1 MDPERFTM
9 DAIVMAGG
17 FGQRLGMGEKP
28 CVELLGKP
36 LISYVIDTLRTAK
49 GIERVFVA
57 VSPVTPKTEIMLH
70 ERYKG
75 DVKVIRTFG
84 GNYVGDMI
92 YAVETAQTTGPV
104 MIIMSDIPLINP
116 QLVDS
121 VIEKYIEAGTP
132 ALSVYVPINIC
143 KGIGIRPD
151 TVFNKDGKLI
161 VPVGIN
167 ILDSSQIRN
176 EQEDFNLILENPKLA
191 INVNTA
197 DDLQRCKDLLQS
209 TH

>member
-1 MDPERFTM
+1 M

-36 LISYVIDTLRTAK
+36 LISYVIDTLIATK
-49 GIERVFVA
+49 NIENVFVA
-57 VSPVTPKTEIMLH
+57 VSPATPKTEIMIR
-70 ERYKG
+70 EYYKG
-75 DVKVIRTFG
+75 EIQVIRTFG

-92 YAVETAQTTGPV
+92 YAVEISQTTVSV
-104 MIIMSDIPLINP
+104 MIIMSDIPLI
-116 QLVDS
+116 DS
-121 VIEKYIEAGTP
+121 ELIDSIIEKYWEAEKP

-143 KGIGIRPD
+143 KGAGIRPE

-161 VPVGIN
+161 VPTGIN

-176 EQEDFNLILENPKLA
+176 EQEDFNL
-191 INVNTA
+191 
-197 DDLQRCKDLLQS
+197 S
-209 TH
+209 

>member
-1 MDPERFTM
+1 M

-36 LISYVIDTLRTAK
+36 LISYVIDTLRASK
-49 GIERVFVA
+49 NIDRVFVA
-57 VSPVTPKTEIMLH
+57 VSPVTPKTEIMLQ

-75 DVKVIRTFG
+75 EVQVIRTFG

-92 YAVETAQTTGPV
+92 YAVETAGAEGPV
-104 MIIMSDIPLINP
+104 MIIMSDLPLLNP
-116 QLVDS
+116 ELIDF
-121 VIEKYIEAGTP
+121 VIEKYREEGKP
-132 ALSVYVPINIC
+132 ALSVYVPINVC
-143 KGIGIRPD
+143 KGIGIMPD

-161 VPVGIN
+161 VPTGVN

-191 INVNTA
+191 INVNTVK
-197 DDLQRCKDLLQS
+197 DLQRCRDLLQGS
-209 TH
+209 Q

>member
-1 MDPERFTM
+1 M

-36 LISYVIDTLRTAK
+36 LIAYVIDTLRATK
-49 GIERVFVA
+49 SIDRVFVA
-57 VSPVTPKTEIMLH
+57 VSPVTPKTEIMIQ

-75 DVKVIRTFG
+75 EIQVIRTFG

-92 YAVETAQTTGPV
+92 HAVETAQTVGPV
-104 MIIMSDIPLINP
+104 MIIMSDLPLINP
-116 QLVDS
+116 ELIDS
-121 VIEKYIEAGTP
+121 VIEKYKEEGKP

-143 KGIGIRPD
+143 KGAGIRPD
-151 TVFNKDGKLI
+151 TVCNKEGKLI
-161 VPVGIN
+161 VPTGVN

-176 EQEDFNLILENPKLA
+176 EQEDFNLILENPKIA
-191 INVNTA
+191 INVNTVK
-197 DDLQRCKDLLQS
+197 DLQRCRELLQG
-209 TH
+209 

>member
-1 MDPERFTM
+1 MM

-36 LISYVIDTLRTAK
+36 LISYVIDTLRAAK
-49 GIERVFVA
+49 EIDKVFVA
-57 VSPVTPKTEIMLH
+57 VSPVTPKTEIMLQ
-70 ERYKG
+70 ERYNG
-75 DVKVIRTFG
+75 EVRVIRTFG

-92 YAVETAQTTGPV
+92 FAVETAQTTGPV
-104 MIIMSDIPLINP
+104 MVIMSDLPLINSE
-116 QLVDS
+116 LIDF
-121 VIEKYIEAGTP
+121 VIENYREAGTP
-132 ALSVYVPINIC
+132 ALSVYVPINVC

-167 ILDSSQIRN
+167 ILDGSQIRN

-191 INVNTA
+191 INVNTVE
-197 DDLQRCKDLLQS
+197 DLQRCKDLLQR
-209 TH
+209 TD

>member
-1 MDPERFTM
+1 M

-36 LISYVIDTLRTAK
+36 LISYVIDTLRAAK
-49 GIERVFVA
+49 EIDKVFVA
-57 VSPVTPKTEIMLH
+57 VSPVTPKTEIMLQ
-70 ERYKG
+70 ERYNG
-75 DVKVIRTFG
+75 EVRVIRTFG

-92 YAVETAQTTGPV
+92 FAVETAETNGPV
-104 MIIMSDIPLINP
+104 MIIMSDLPLINP
-116 QLVDS
+116 DLIDS
-121 VIEKYIEAGTP
+121 VIEKYRESGTP
-132 ALSVYVPINIC
+132 ALSVYVPINVC

-167 ILDSSQIRN
+167 ILDGCQIRN
-176 EQEDFNLILENPKLA
+176 EQEDFNLILENSKLA
-191 INVNTA
+191 INVNTVE
-197 DDLQRCKDLLQS
+197 DLQRCRDLLQC
-209 TH
+209 TK

>member
-1 MDPERFTM
+1 M

-36 LISYVIDTLRTAK
+36 LISYVIDTLRAAK
-49 GIERVFVA
+49 EIDRVFVA
-57 VSPVTPKTEIMLH
+57 VSPVTPKTEIMLQ
-70 ERYKG
+70 ERYEG
-75 DVKVIRTFG
+75 EVRVIRTFG

-92 YAVETAQTTGPV
+92 FAVETAQAIGPV
-104 MIIMSDIPLINP
+104 MVIMSDLPLINSE
-116 QLVDS
+116 LIDF
-121 VIEKYIEAGTP
+121 VIEKYREAGTP
-132 ALSVYVPINIC
+132 ALSVYVPINVC

-167 ILDSSQIRN
+167 ILDGSQIRN

-191 INVNTA
+191 INVNTVE
-197 DDLQRCKDLLQS
+197 DLQRCKDLLQR
-209 TH
+209 TD

>member
-1 MDPERFTM
+1 L

-36 LISYVIDTLRTAK
+36 LISYVIDTLRATED
-49 GIERVFVA
+49 IDRVFVA
-57 VSPVTPKTEIMLH
+57 VSPVTPKTEIMIQ
-70 ERYKG
+70 ERYSG
-75 DVKVIRTFG
+75 EIRVIRTFG

-92 YAVETAQTTGPV
+92 YAVETAQTAGPV
-104 MIIMSDIPLINP
+104 MIIMSDIPL
-116 QLVDS
+116 VDPGIISS
-121 VIEKYIEAGTP
+121 VIEKYREAGKP

-143 KGIGIRPD
+143 KGAGIRPD

-161 VPVGIN
+161 VPTGIN

-176 EQEDFNLILENPKLA
+176 EQEDFNLILENPRLA
-191 INVNTA
+191 INVNTVE
-197 DDLQRCKDLLQS
+197 DLQRCKDLLQ
-209 TH
+209 

>member
-1 MDPERFTM
+1 M

-36 LISYVIDTLRTAK
+36 LISYVIDTLRASK
-49 GIERVFVA
+49 NIDRVFVA
-57 VSPVTPKTEIMLH
+57 VSPVTPKTEIMLQ
-70 ERYKG
+70 ERYRG
-75 DVKVIRTFG
+75 EVQVIRTFG

-104 MIIMSDIPLINP
+104 MIIMSDLPLLDPELI
-116 QLVDS
+116 DF
-121 VIEKYIEAGTP
+121 VIEKYREEGKP
-132 ALSVYVPINIC
+132 ALSVYVPINVC
-143 KGIGIRPD
+143 KGVGIMPD

-161 VPVGIN
+161 VPTGVN

-191 INVNTA
+191 INVNTVK
-197 DDLQRCKDLLQS
+197 DLQHCRDLLQGS
-209 TH
+209 Q

>member
-1 MDPERFTM
+1 M

-49 GIERVFVA
+49 EIDRVFVA
-57 VSPVTPKTEIMLH
+57 VSPVTPKTEVMLQ

-75 DVKVIRTFG
+75 EVRVIRTFG

-92 YAVETAQTTGPV
+92 YAVETAQSTGPV
-104 MIIMSDIPLINP
+104 MIIMSDLPLLNP
-116 QLVDS
+116 ELIDS
-121 VIEKYIEAGTP
+121 VIEKYREAGTP
-132 ALSVYVPINIC
+132 ALSVYVPINVC

-167 ILDSSQIRN
+167 ILDSNQIRS
-176 EQEDFNLILENPKLA
+176 EQEDFNLILENPKIA
-191 INVNTA
+191 FNVNTVE
-197 DDLQRCKDLLQS
+197 DLQRCKDLLQNDN
-209 TH
+209 

>member
-1 MDPERFTM
+1 M

-36 LISYVIDTLRTAK
+36 LITYVIDTLRAAK
-49 GIERVFVA
+49 NIDRVFVA
-57 VSPVTPKTEIMLH
+57 VSPVTPKTEIMLQ

-75 DVKVIRTFG
+75 EVRVIRTFG

-92 YAVETAQTTGPV
+92 YAVETAKATGPV
-104 MIIMSDIPLINP
+104 MVIMSDLPLLDPELI
-116 QLVDS
+116 DF
-121 VIEKYIEAGTP
+121 VIEMYREEGKP
-132 ALSVYVPINIC
+132 ALSVYVPMDVC
-143 KGIGIRPD
+143 KEIGIRPD

-161 VPVGIN
+161 VPVGVN
-167 ILDSSQIRN
+167 ILDSSQIQN
-176 EQEDFNLILENPKLA
+176 EQEDFNLILENPRLA

-197 DDLQRCKDLLQS
+197 KDLQRCKNMLQS
-209 TH
+209 

>member
-1 MDPERFTM
+1 M

-17 FGQRLGMGEKP
+17 FGQRLRMGEKP

-36 LISYVIDTLRTAK
+36 LISYVIDTLRAAK
-49 GIERVFVA
+49 EIDRVFVA
-57 VSPVTPKTEIMLH
+57 VSPVTPKTEIMLQ

-75 DVKVIRTFG
+75 EVRVIRTFG

-92 YAVETAQTTGPV
+92 FAVETAQTTGPV
-104 MIIMSDIPLINP
+104 MVIMSDLPLINSE
-116 QLVDS
+116 LIDF
-121 VIEKYIEAGTP
+121 VIENYREAGTP
-132 ALSVYVPINIC
+132 ALSVYVPINVC

-167 ILDSSQIRN
+167 ILDGSQIRN
-176 EQEDFNLILENPKLA
+176 EQEDFNLILDNPKLA
-191 INVNTA
+191 INVNTVE
-197 DDLQRCKDLLQS
+197 DLQRCKDLLQR
-209 TH
+209 TD

>member
-1 MDPERFTM
+1 M

-36 LISYVIDTLRTAK
+36 LISYVIDTLRASK
-49 GIERVFVA
+49 NIDKIFVA
-57 VSPVTPKTEIMLH
+57 VSPVTPKTEIMIQ

-75 DVKVIRTFG
+75 EIQVIRTFG

-92 YAVETAQTTGPV
+92 YAVETSKANGPV
-104 MIIMSDIPLINP
+104 MIIMSDLPLIDSE
-116 QLVDS
+116 LIDS
-121 VIEKYIEAGTP
+121 VIEKYREERKP
-132 ALSVYVPINIC
+132 ALSVYVPINTC
-143 KGIGIRPD
+143 KGAGIRPD

-161 VPVGIN
+161 VPTGVN
-167 ILDSSQIRN
+167 ILDSSQIRK

-191 INVNTA
+191 INVNTVK
-197 DDLQRCKDLLQS
+197 DLQRCRDLLHCS
-209 TH
+209 N

>member
-1 MDPERFTM
+1 M

-28 CVELLGKP
+28 CVQLLGKP
-36 LISYVIDTLRTAK
+36 LIAYVIDTLRATQN
-49 GIERVFVA
+49 IDRVFVA
-57 VSPVTPKTEIMLH
+57 VSPVTPKTEIMIQ

-75 DVKVIRTFG
+75 EVRVIRTFG

-92 YAVETAQTTGPV
+92 HAVETAQTVGPV
-104 MIIMSDIPLINP
+104 MIIMSDLPLIDP
-116 QLVDS
+116 ELIDS
-121 VIEKYIEAGTP
+121 IIGKYKEEGKP

-143 KGIGIRPD
+143 KGAGIRPD

-161 VPVGIN
+161 VPTGIN

-176 EQEDFNLILENPKLA
+176 EQEDFNLILDNPKLA
-191 INVNTA
+191 INVNTVK
-197 DDLQRCKDLLQS
+197 DLQRCRDLLQG
-209 TH
+209 

>member
-1 MDPERFTM
+1 MIHKRFVM

-49 GIERVFVA
+49 EIDRVFVA
-57 VSPVTPKTEIMLH
+57 VSPVTPKTEVMLQ
-70 ERYKG
+70 ERYEG
-75 DVKVIRTFG
+75 EVRVIRTFG

-92 YAVETAQTTGPV
+92 YAVETAQSTGPV
-104 MIIMSDIPLINP
+104 MIIMSDLPLLNP
-116 QLVDS
+116 ELIDS
-121 VIEKYIEAGTP
+121 VIEKYREAGTP
-132 ALSVYVPINIC
+132 ALSVYVPINVC

-167 ILDSSQIRN
+167 ILDSNQIRS
-176 EQEDFNLILENPKLA
+176 EQEDFNLILENPKIA
-191 INVNTA
+191 FNVNTVE
-197 DDLQRCKDLLQS
+197 DLQRCKDLLQNDN
-209 TH
+209 

>member
-1 MDPERFTM
+1 M

-36 LISYVIDTLRTAK
+36 LISYVIDTLRAAK
-49 GIERVFVA
+49 EIDRVFVA

-75 DVKVIRTFG
+75 EVRVIRTFG

-104 MIIMSDIPLINP
+104 MIIMSDLPLIYSE
-116 QLVDS
+116 LIDS
-121 VIEKYIEAGTP
+121 VIEKYREAGTS
-132 ALSVYVPINIC
+132 ALSVYVPINVC

-176 EQEDFNLILENPKLA
+176 EQEDFNLILENSRLA

-197 DDLQRCKDLLQS
+197 EDLQRCKDLLQLGNRG
-209 TH
+209 

>member
-1 MDPERFTM
+1 M

-36 LISYVIDTLRTAK
+36 LIAYVIDILRAAK
-49 GIERVFVA
+49 GIDRVFVA
-57 VSPVTPKTEIMLH
+57 VSPVTPKTEIMIQ

-75 DVKVIRTFG
+75 EIRVIRTFG

-92 YAVETAQTTGPV
+92 HAVETAGTAGPV
-104 MIIMSDIPLINP
+104 MIIMSDLPLINP
-116 QLVDS
+116 ELIDS
-121 VIEKYIEAGTP
+121 IIERYKEEGKP
-132 ALSVYVPINIC
+132 ALSVYIPINTC
-143 KGIGIRPD
+143 KGAGIMPD

-161 VPVGIN
+161 VPAGIN

-176 EQEDFNLILENPKLA
+176 EQEDFNLILDNPRLA
-191 INVNTA
+191 INVNTVK
-197 DDLQRCKDLLQS
+197 DLQRCRDLLQR
-209 TH
+209 

>member
-1 MDPERFTM
+1 
-9 DAIVMAGG
+9 
-17 FGQRLGMGEKP
+17 MGEKP

-49 GIERVFVA
+49 EIDRVFVA
-57 VSPVTPKTEIMLH
+57 VSPVTPKTEVMLQ

-75 DVKVIRTFG
+75 EVRVIRTFG

-92 YAVETAQTTGPV
+92 YAVETAQSTGPV
-104 MIIMSDIPLINP
+104 MIIMSDLPLLNP
-116 QLVDS
+116 ELIDS
-121 VIEKYIEAGTP
+121 VIEKYREAGTP
-132 ALSVYVPINIC
+132 ALSVYVPINVC

-167 ILDSSQIRN
+167 ILDSNQIRS
-176 EQEDFNLILENPKLA
+176 EQEDFNLILENPKIA
-191 INVNTA
+191 FNVNTVE
-197 DDLQRCKDLLQS
+197 DLQRCKDLLQNDNK
-209 TH
+209 T

>member
-1 MDPERFTM
+1 L

-36 LISYVIDTLRTAK
+36 LISYVIDTLRATED
-49 GIERVFVA
+49 IDRVFVA
-57 VSPVTPKTEIMLH
+57 VSPVTPKTEIMIQ
-70 ERYKG
+70 ERYSG
-75 DVKVIRTFG
+75 EIRVIRTFG

-92 YAVETAQTTGPV
+92 YAVETAQTAGPV
-104 MIIMSDIPLINP
+104 MIIMSDIPL
-116 QLVDS
+116 VDPEIISS
-121 VIEKYIEAGTP
+121 VIEKYREAGKP

-143 KGIGIRPD
+143 KGAGIRPD

-161 VPVGIN
+161 VPTGIN

-176 EQEDFNLILENPKLA
+176 EQEDFNLILENPRLA
-191 INVNTA
+191 INVNTVE
-197 DDLQRCKDLLQS
+197 DLQRCKDLLQ
-209 TH
+209 

>member
-1 MDPERFTM
+1 MIHKRFVM

-49 GIERVFVA
+49 EIDRVFVA
-57 VSPVTPKTEIMLH
+57 VSPVTPKTEVMLQ

-75 DVKVIRTFG
+75 EVRVIRTFG

-92 YAVETAQTTGPV
+92 YAVETAQSTGPV
-104 MIIMSDIPLINP
+104 MIIMSDLPLLNP
-116 QLVDS
+116 ELIDS
-121 VIEKYIEAGTP
+121 VIEKYREAGTP
-132 ALSVYVPINIC
+132 ALSVYVPINVC

-167 ILDSSQIRN
+167 ILDSNQIRS
-176 EQEDFNLILENPKLA
+176 EQEDFNLILENPKIA
-191 INVNTA
+191 FNVNTVE
-197 DDLQRCKDLLQS
+197 DLQRCKDLLQNDN
-209 TH
+209 

>member
-1 MDPERFTM
+1 M

-36 LISYVIDTLRTAK
+36 LITYVIDTLRAAK
-49 GIERVFVA
+49 EIDRVFVA

-75 DVKVIRTFG
+75 EVKVIRTFG

-104 MIIMSDIPLINP
+104 MIIMSDLPLINP
-116 QLVDS
+116 ELIDS
-121 VIEKYIEAGTP
+121 VVEKYREAGTP
-132 ALSVYVPINIC
+132 ALSVYVPISVC

-151 TVFNKDGKLI
+151 TIFNKDGKLI

-167 ILDSSQIRN
+167 ILDSSQIRT
-176 EQEDFNLILENPKLA
+176 EQEDFNLILEDHKLA
-191 INVNTA
+191 INVNTVE
-197 DDLQRCKDLLQS
+197 DLQRCRDLLQS
-209 TH
+209 AN